1 MGSGPKREGPTVDVR
16 GGCKR
21 RILPTVTIRPQEI
34 ASALTNIL
42 NPFVIFTALFA
53 LVAFLEAGAYRGFLY
68 LAVELT
74 AAAAVAGYVL
84 FMRRRSRVGDFWIS
98 TRAER
103 LAPAVFLLAAFVALL
118 AALVLLDAPQNLS
131 LLTLSMGLA
140 SAAVA
145 GITLLW
151 KASAHCTVA
160 GHAAAVGLLL
170 LGPLGFAFLLVLP
183 LVLWSRVT
191 LKAHT
196 LSQTLTGAAVGAGFA
211 VLFLA

>member
-1 MGSGPKREGPTVDVR
+1 MR
-16 GGCKR
+16 GGYR
-21 RILPTVTIRPQEI
+21 RSILPTVTIRPQQL
-34 ASALTNIL
+34 ARALTNAL

-53 LVAFLEAGAYRGFLY
+53 LVAFAEAGAYRGVLY

-74 AAAAVAGYVL
+74 AAAAVAGYLL
-84 FMRRRSRVGDFWIS
+84 FIRRRSRVGDFWIS
-98 TRAER
+98 ARAER
-103 LAPAVFLLAAFVALL
+103 LSPAVFLLAAFVALL
-118 AALVLLDAPQNLS
+118 AALVLLDAPQDLT

-140 SAAVA
+140 SAVVA

-160 GHAAAVGLLL
+160 GHAAAAGLLL
-170 LGPLGFAFLLVLP
+170 LGPLGLVFLLVLP
-183 LVLWSRVT
+183 LVLWSRVI

-196 LSQTLTGAAVGAGFA
+196 LSQTLAGAAVGAGFA

>member
-1 MGSGPKREGPTVDVR
+1 VR

-21 RILPTVTIRPQEI
+21 SILPTVTILPQKL
-34 ASALTNIL
+34 ARALTNAL
-42 NPFVIFTALFA
+42 NPFVIFTALFI
-53 LVAFLEAGAYRGFLY
+53 LVAFAEAGAYRGVLY

-98 TRAER
+98 ARAER
-103 LAPAVFLLAAFVALL
+103 LTPAVFLLAAFVALL
-118 AALVLLDAPQNLS
+118 AALVLLDAPHNLY

-160 GHAAAVGLLL
+160 GHAAAAGLLL
-170 LGPLGFAFLLVLP
+170 LGPPGIVFLLMLP
-183 LVLWSRVT
+183 LVLWARAT
-191 LKAHT
+191 IKAHT
-196 LSQTLTGAAVGAGFA
+196 LSQTLAGAAVGAGFA

>member
-1 MGSGPKREGPTVDVR
+1 VR

-21 RILPTVTIRPQEI
+21 SILPTVTILPQKL
-34 ASALTNIL
+34 ASALTNAL

-53 LVAFLEAGAYRGFLY
+53 LVAFAEAGAYRGVLY

-98 TRAER
+98 ARAER
-103 LAPAVFLLAAFVALL
+103 LTPAVFLLAAFVALL
-118 AALVLLDAPQNLS
+118 AALVLLDAPQNLY

-160 GHAAAVGLLL
+160 GHAAAAGLLL
-170 LGPLGFAFLLVLP
+170 LGPPGIVFLLMLP
-183 LVLWSRVT
+183 LVLWARAT
-191 LKAHT
+191 IKAHT
-196 LSQTLTGAAVGAGFA
+196 LSQTLAGAAVGAGFA

>member
-1 MGSGPKREGPTVDVR
+1 VR

-21 RILPTVTIRPQEI
+21 SILPTVTIRPQKL
-34 ASALTNIL
+34 ARALTNAL

-53 LVAFLEAGAYRGFLY
+53 LVAFAEAGAYRGVLY
-68 LAVELT
+68 LAVEST

-98 TRAER
+98 ARAER
-103 LAPAVFLLAAFVALL
+103 LMPAVFLLAAFVALL
-118 AALVLLDAPQNLS
+118 AVLVLLDAPQDLT
-131 LLTLSMGLA
+131 LLTLSMGFA

-160 GHAAAVGLLL
+160 GHAAVAGFLLF
-170 LGPLGFAFLLVLP
+170 GTPGFAFLLILS

-191 LKAHT
+191 LRAHT
-196 LSQTLTGAAVGAGFA
+196 LSQTLAGAAVGAGFA
-211 VLFLA
+211 ALLLE

>member
-1 MGSGPKREGPTVDVR
+1 
-16 GGCKR
+16 
-21 RILPTVTIRPQEI
+21 VTIRPQKL
-34 ASALTNIL
+34 ARALTNVL

-53 LVAFLEAGAYRGFLY
+53 LVAFSEAGAYGGVLY
-68 LAVELT
+68 LTVELT

-84 FMRRRSRVGDFWIS
+84 YTRRRSARVGDFWIS

-103 LAPAVFLLAAFVALL
+103 LTPAVFLLAAFVALL
-118 AALVLLDAPQNLS
+118 AALVLLDAPQDLS

-160 GHAAAVGLLL
+160 GYAAAAGLLL
-170 LGPLGFAFLLVLP
+170 LGPPGFVFLLVLP

-196 LSQTLTGAAVGAGFA
+196 LSQTLAGAAVGAGFA
-211 VLFLA
+211 VLLLA

>member
-1 MGSGPKREGPTVDVR
+1 VR

-21 RILPTVTIRPQEI
+21 SILPTVTIRPQRL
-34 ASALTNIL
+34 ASALTNAL

-53 LVAFLEAGAYRGFLY
+53 LVVFVEVGVYRGVLY

-103 LAPAVFLLAAFVALL
+103 LTPALFLLAAFVALL
-118 AALVLLDAPQNLS
+118 GALALLDAPQNLS

-160 GHAAAVGLLL
+160 GHAAAAGLLL
-170 LGPLGFAFLLVLP
+170 LGPLGFVFLLVLP

>member
-1 MGSGPKREGPTVDVR
+1 MVDVR

-21 RILPTVTIRPQEI
+21 SILPTVTLRPQEL
-34 ASALTNIL
+34 AHALTNAL
-42 NPFVIFTALFA
+42 NPFVLFTALFA
-53 LVAFLEAGAYRGFLY
+53 LVALAEAGAYRGVLY
-68 LAVELT
+68 LAVELL

-84 FMRRRSRVGDFWIS
+84 LMRRSRVGDFWIS
-98 TRAER
+98 ARAER
-103 LAPAVFLLAAFVALL
+103 LTPALFLLAAFVVLL
-118 AALVLLDAPQNLS
+118 AALVLFDAPQDLS

-140 SAAVA
+140 SVAIA
-145 GITLLW
+145 GITRLW

-160 GHAAAVGLLL
+160 GHVAAAGLLL
-170 LGPLGFAFLLVLP
+170 LGPLGFVFLLVLP

-196 LSQTLTGAAVGAGFA
+196 LSQTLAGAVVGAGFA